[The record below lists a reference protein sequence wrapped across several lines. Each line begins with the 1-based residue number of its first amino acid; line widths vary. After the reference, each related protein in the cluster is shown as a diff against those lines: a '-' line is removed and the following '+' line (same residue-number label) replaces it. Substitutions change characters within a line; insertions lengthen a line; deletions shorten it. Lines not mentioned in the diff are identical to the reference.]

1 MKTVLLSLLLM
12 IVVAC
17 SLEAQPQL
25 ELQDTVNWG
34 KIVPEVVL
42 GEPSQV
48 TSDVK
53 LKNSGTAMLHIR
65 KVETSCGCT
74 SAPLDKDS
82 LAPGEETMM
91 RITLNLPHAN
101 GPLAKTVTVLS
112 DDPKAP
118 SQVLHLLADVQ
129 RPFQLSSSFIPFNKG
144 KVGDA
149 IEGVVTFTSNGK
161 VPVTVTCKSTSS
173 GLVIL
178 TPMPLVI
185 QPGTSADLKVT
196 FTSKTPGAFSAQ
208 VYVKTDMKGY
218 ETFDLMGYG
227 MVDP

>member
-1 MKTVLLSLLLM
+1 MKTVLLSLSLF
-12 IVVAC
+12 VVAAC

-34 KIVPEVVL
+34 KIVPEVTL
-42 GEPSQV
+42 GDPAQITQDV
-48 TSDVK
+48 T
-53 LKNSGTAMLHIR
+53 LKNIGTSILHIK

-82 LAPGEETMM
+82 LAPGEETKM

-101 GPLAKTVTVLS
+101 GPLSKTVTVLS
-112 DDPKAP
+112 DDPAAP

-149 IEGVVTFTSNGK
+149 IEGVVTISNNAK
-161 VPVTVTCKSTSS
+161 APVTVSCKSTSS

-178 TPMPLVI
+178 TPMPLVM

-196 FTSKTPGAFSAQ
+196 YTAKTPGAFSAQ
-208 VYVKTDMKGY
+208 VYVKTDLKGY